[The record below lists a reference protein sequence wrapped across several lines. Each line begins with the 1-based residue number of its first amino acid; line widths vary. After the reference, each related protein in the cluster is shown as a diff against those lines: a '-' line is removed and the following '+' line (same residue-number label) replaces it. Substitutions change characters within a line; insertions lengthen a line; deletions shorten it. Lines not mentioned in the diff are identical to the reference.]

1 MFTPRGLVLTVV
13 VPGVRLFPWSMR
25 EAWQVLLKKAKVRFR
40 WVSHHEGRPETTIRT
55 LGKQDVVLLLNDH
68 HLEDL
73 TRYLGTTESHGRGR
87 DERIW
92 LGLSTERVV
101 GSPFPKS
108 EDKTRACARLCHLV
122 AHFDPAAGGLI
133 RGEGAEPY
141 FCHQYASTDLFIPR
155 KAWTNK
161 ENRIFWS
168 GKLSVGNFAD
178 AYSQRKTLFA
188 AFQKA
193 PGVVWRDAAQKN
205 EKLDAVLSE
214 KDSYKGLLN
223 LPSNCPGYTA
233 NFFENLAMGGCT
245 LQHRM
250 SSPMPIGLAEG
261 ETHLGYDLGCPD
273 SFKEACARFLR
284 APDDFQKIAQQG
296 RVACLQYHTL
306 WHRAV
311 EIFRALQTSLEKQ
324 GSNLAAGKVLSEA
337 IAKLEVAQ

>member
-25 EAWQVLLKKAKVRFR
+25 EAWQLLLMKAKVRFR
-40 WVSHHEGRPETTIRT
+40 WVSHHEGRPERTIRT
-55 LGKQDVVLLLNDH
+55 LGKQDVILLLNDH

-168 GKLSVGNFAD
+168 GKLSVGEHQG
-178 AYSQRKTLFA
+178 AYRPRRSLFNGI
-188 AFQKA
+188 QNL
-193 PGVVWRDAAQKN
+193 PGFGWRDAALEDRN
-205 EKLDAVLSE
+205 LAFAVSE
-214 KDSYKGLLN
+214 KDMYKGLIN

-233 NFFENLAMGGCT
+233 NFFENLAMGGCC

-250 SSPMPIGLAEG
+250 DFPMPMGLVEE
-261 ETHLGYDLGCPD
+261 ETHLGYDAENPETLRECC
-273 SFKEACARFLR
+273 ERFLR
-284 APDDFQKIAQQG
+284 EPDMF
-296 RVACLQYHTL
+296 
-306 WHRAV
+306 RAMAERGQAV
-311 EIFRALQTSLEKQ
+311 CRRHHSLRQRAGEIFAVLQNTMEDRDFKHP
-324 GSNLAAGKVLSEA
+324 A
-337 IAKLEVAQ
+337 IELLHRVVSQLVVDL